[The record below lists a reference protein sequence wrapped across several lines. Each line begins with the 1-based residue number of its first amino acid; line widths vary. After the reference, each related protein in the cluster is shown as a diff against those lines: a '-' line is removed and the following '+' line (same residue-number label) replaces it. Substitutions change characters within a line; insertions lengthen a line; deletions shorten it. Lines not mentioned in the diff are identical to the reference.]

1 MNKFVITY
9 KYTGNDPKAIA
20 DSIRIEQ
27 TIEFPLE
34 ATPEWIQQ
42 EVVAQVLEIQD
53 IGNGQHIIKIEYNPE
68 DAGPDF
74 TQLLNMFMGNAT
86 LYAGVKVIDIQLPDV
101 ILNRLKGPRY
111 GVSGL
116 REYFGAKKRPLLTSA
131 IKPMGLTSKEFAV
144 MAKTVA
150 LAGFDIIK
158 DDDHLMN
165 QKWAMWEERTRIV
178 CEAVAEA
185 NAETGLKTMFAPCLN
200 IPAERVLEAAHKAKE
215 WGAGS
220 VLILPGVT
228 GFDSMRAI
236 AENDKLGFVV
246 QAHPSSLGSMVVPDT
261 QGFTSGVVFGTMN
274 RLAGADLS
282 IYVNMG
288 GRFSFTKEQCLD
300 VADKCRA
307 PLGKLKQTWPTPA
320 GGMKL
325 EQIPEMVD
333 MYGDDVAFLIGGA
346 LSRGD
351 LATNAKKTVEQVM
364 AMEG

>member
-1 MNKFVITY
+1 MNQFVIAC
-9 KYTGNDPKAIA
+9 KYTGSDPKAIA
-20 DSIRIEQ
+20 DAIRIEQ
-27 TIEFPLE
+27 TIEFPLD

-42 EVVAQVLEIQD
+42 EVVGQVIEIKD
-53 IGNGQHIIKIEYNPE
+53 IGNGQHIIKIQYNPD

-116 REYFGAKKRPLLTSA
+116 REKFGAKKRPLLTSA
-131 IKPMGLTSKEFAV
+131 IKPMGLSSKEFAA
-144 MAKTVA
+144 MAKTIA

-165 QKWAMWEERTRIV
+165 QKWSLWEERTRIV

-185 NAETGLKTMFAPCLN
+185 NAESGYKTIFAPCLN
-200 IPAERVLEAAHKAKE
+200 IPAERMLEAAHRAKE
-215 WGAGS
+215 LGAGS

-236 AENDKLGFVV
+236 AENDELGFIV
-246 QAHPSSLGSMVVPDT
+246 QSHPSSLGSMVVPET
-261 QGFTSGVVFGTMN
+261 QGLSNGTVFGTLN

-288 GRFSFTKEQCLD
+288 GRFTFTKEQCLE
-300 VADKCRA
+300 AAEKCRT
-307 PLGKLKQTWPTPA
+307 PLGNLKTNWPTPA
-320 GGMKL
+320 GGMTMEKV
-325 EQIPEMVD
+325 PEMIE
-333 MYGDDVAFLIGGA
+333 MYGNDVAFLIGGA
-346 LSRGD
+346 LARGN
-351 LATNAKKTVEQVM
+351 LAENSKRMAETVR
-364 AMEG
+364 AIDA